1 MVFFFFSFYLGSN
14 MGKDL
19 NIKPTQ
25 EGMDDHILLH
35 CTKVVILWLLI
46 YALFGIKWMMHS
58 SVRSII
64 GILVEKKR
72 KKVWIWA
79 SWCLFWAIWKKRNS
93 IAFENIEN
101 MDQAIKQ
108 SFMYNFLGWVRVYI
122 GDYSMTMVDFIDWLS
137 SKWGESVV
145 FCVLLLFVW
154 PFGVFVYTV

>member
-1 MVFFFFSFYLGSN
+1 

-25 EGMDDHILLH
+25 EGMNDHILLH

-72 KKVWIWA
+72 KKVWI
-79 SWCLFWAIWKKRNS
+79 
-93 IAFENIEN
+93 
-101 MDQAIKQ
+101 
-108 SFMYNFLGWVRVYI
+108 
-122 GDYSMTMVDFIDWLS
+122 
-137 SKWGESVV
+137 
-145 FCVLLLFVW
+145 
-154 PFGVFVYTV
+154 